1 MEGGKIVKNADIN
14 KTPLGT
20 SLEALGFFL
29 AGLFALN
36 IAIVDLQ
43 IHNWLLLIV
52 GSILSLYGLTLLLN
66 PVLGIFD
73 KIPNTIRMYGII
85 CLLSVCG
92 SQLTIVAATYGTLF
106 MILSLIFIALF
117 IFVIIFTS
125 RSVFQNSGQLLT
137 IFITLLILGFIQ
149 FFLVDSSLRWDRWD
163 LYFILLVDLIVLGLL
178 LKIVLK
184 SNKNRTKSSNNI
196 KETL

>member
-1 MEGGKIVKNADIN
+1 MNNIDVN

-20 SLEALGFFL
+20 STEAISYFL

-36 IAIVDLQ
+36 IAIVNQQ
-43 IHNWLLLIV
+43 IHNWLLLLV

-66 PVLGIFD
+66 PVLGILD

-85 CLLSVCG
+85 CLLSVYG
-92 SQLTIVAATYGTLF
+92 SQLVIVAATYGTLF

-117 IFVIIFTS
+117 IFVVIFTS
-125 RSVFQNSGQLLT
+125 RSIFQNKGQLLT
-137 IFITLLILGFIQ
+137 IFITLLILSFIQ
-149 FFLVDSSLRWDRWD
+149 FFFVDNSLRWDRWD
-163 LYFILLVDLIVLGLL
+163 LYFILLLDLFVLVLL
-178 LKIVLK
+178 LKKVLK
-184 SNKNRTKSSNNI
+184 SNKIRAKSANNI